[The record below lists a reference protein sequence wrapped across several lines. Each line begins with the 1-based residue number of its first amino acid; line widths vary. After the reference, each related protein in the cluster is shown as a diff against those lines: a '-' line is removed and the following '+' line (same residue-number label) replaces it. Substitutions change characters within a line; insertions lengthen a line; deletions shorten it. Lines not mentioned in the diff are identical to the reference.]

1 MSVSGN
7 PPRAS
12 NSQLG
17 SLRGVATRSN
27 RRPARSGGWGFG
39 LFAAVVVL
47 AVGAGWVWRDALGLT
62 PEKGAGYWLGIAG
75 MSCVGLLLIYPIRKR
90 LPKLGFIGSVPAWF
104 HLHMAL
110 GLLAPTLILYHA
122 TFRTGS
128 MNAQIALISMLIVA
142 GSGVVG
148 RLIYVRVHRGLT
160 GQKKEVRSLAMEAA
174 GLKDTLAKDFV
185 QVSDIAAALEKT
197 LHQPRS
203 SVISALAYAIGASS
217 RISRAEQQMLS
228 AIRRGMR
235 DVSTRWALGK
245 DAGRRLQRESS
256 ALVRTYCETLRKAS
270 YLTFF
275 ERLFA
280 LWHVMHLPL
289 FVLMLVAAVIHV
301 VAVHLY

>member
-1 MSVSGN
+1 
-7 PPRAS
+7 
-12 NSQLG
+12 L
-17 SLRGVATRSN
+17 
-27 RRPARSGGWGFG
+27 
-39 LFAAVVVL
+39 L
-47 AVGAGWVWRDALGLT
+47 AVGAGWIWRESLALT
-62 PEKGAGYWLGIAG
+62 PEEGAGYWLGIAG
-75 MSCVGLLLIYPIRKR
+75 MSCIGLLLVYPIRKR
-90 LPKLGFIGSVPAWF
+90 LPKLGFIGPVPVWF

-128 MNAQIALISMLIVA
+128 MNAQIALVAMLIVA

-160 GQKKEVRSLAMEAA
+160 GQKNEARSLAIEAA
-174 GLKDTLAKDFV
+174 GLKDTLAVDFA
-185 QVSDIAAALEKT
+185 QVSAIAVSLEKT

-217 RISRAEQQMLS
+217 RIAVAERQMLS

-235 DVSTRWALGK
+235 DINSRWGLRK
-245 DAGRRLQRESS
+245 DASRRLQRQST
-256 ALVRTYCETLRKAS
+256 ALVRSYCETHRKAA